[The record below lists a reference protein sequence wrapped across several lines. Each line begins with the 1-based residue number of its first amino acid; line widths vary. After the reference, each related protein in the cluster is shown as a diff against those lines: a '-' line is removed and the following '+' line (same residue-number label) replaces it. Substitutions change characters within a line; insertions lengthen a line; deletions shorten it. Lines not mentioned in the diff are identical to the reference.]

1 MQKND
6 VANER
11 SDMPGYP
18 LANIGSG
25 VTTHNTDVRM
35 NDGAAVAGRT
45 EVKSGG
51 DSTAEDMSAV
61 FGPPLM
67 MRRDTVP
74 LVQQGMRRTPETAV
88 VQTPLNDSTAL
99 MKRKAARA
107 EALKKEDNRK
117 RDDREP
123 GRLSLY
129 FTAMPTLGYQ
139 RVEAN
144 PADNIIVESFQKV
157 SNFSS
162 KRLGVRAE
170 FGAEYAL
177 TSRVRV
183 FGGVLYYQRKQTI
196 NYVERVET
204 GVEYHASGDTL
215 TLDPQFSLEQKAF
228 EYELKNVGVQVG
240 VNYVLWK
247 KKFLHVAGTGIEFH
261 KALNKLSE
269 AQKLQGF
276 SSNPS
281 TYVFYNLYYR
291 VQYPAEGRLKAI
303 FQPTLNYSLF
313 LNRDM
318 NAPFYVKPY
327 GLGLN
332 LGVTYSF

>member
-1 MQKND
+1 
-6 VANER
+6 
-11 SDMPGYP
+11 
-18 LANIGSG
+18 
-25 VTTHNTDVRM
+25 
-35 NDGAAVAGRT
+35 
-45 EVKSGG
+45 
-51 DSTAEDMSAV
+51 
-61 FGPPLM
+61 
-67 MRRDTVP
+67 
-74 LVQQGMRRTPETAV
+74 
-88 VQTPLNDSTAL
+88 
-99 MKRKAARA
+99 
-107 EALKKEDNRK
+107 
-117 RDDREP
+117 
-123 GRLSLY
+123 
-129 FTAMPTLGYQ
+129 LGYQ

-144 PADNIIVESFQKV
+144 PTDNIIVESFQKV

-170 FGAEYAL
+170 LGVEYAL
-177 TSRVRV
+177 TSRVKV

-196 NYVERVET
+196 SYVERVNT
-204 GVEYHASGDTL
+204 GVEHHTSGDTL
-215 TLDPQFSLEQKAF
+215 TLEPQFSLEEKAF

-240 VNYVLWK
+240 LNYVLWK

-261 KALNKLSE
+261 KALNKLSDV
-269 AQKLQGF
+269 QKQQGF

-313 LNRDM
+313 LNRNM